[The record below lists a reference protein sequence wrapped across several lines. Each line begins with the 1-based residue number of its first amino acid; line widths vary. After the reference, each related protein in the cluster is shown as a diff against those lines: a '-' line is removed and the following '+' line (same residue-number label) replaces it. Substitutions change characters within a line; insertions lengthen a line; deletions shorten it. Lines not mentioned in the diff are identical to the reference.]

1 MNKICIYFESYLVG
15 GLDTFTYQLINNWD
29 NRDQLVLLCNKSHS
43 GAKFFKDKITNPN
56 CKVEL
61 YSMSMVSD
69 WEVNIANRHLARL
82 VHILSY
88 LLHVPYYV
96 LCGYRILKLSRFT
109 HLYVINGGYPAC
121 TSSRC
126 IAISW
131 WLYTGKKSLHNFH
144 NLAVKSHF
152 PNMIIDSVIDNLLI
166 KATSYFVSVSKVS
179 AESLRVRNA
188 FKFLENIT
196 YIYNG
201 TSDNIVKPSFSLK
214 TKLNLDEKSR
224 ILMMLATYEER
235 KGHKFIID
243 VLDKIV
249 AVMSDVHVVFVGYG
263 TEEDVQNVEAYAKNK
278 HLEQYVHCLGYTTN
292 AMEYL
297 AQTDL
302 VLIGSQGFESFGLTS
317 VEAMKYHKVV
327 LSTNVGGLKEVIK
340 DGFGGFLFAQNDA
353 AGMASKV
360 VELLGNETMMEEQ
373 ENLGFQRYKEYF
385 TAKRV
390 SDDYRKLLLS
400 SC

>member
-1 MNKICIYFESYLVG
+1 
-15 GLDTFTYQLINNWD
+15 
-29 NRDQLVLLCNKSHS
+29 
-43 GAKFFKDKITNPN
+43 
-56 CKVEL
+56 
-61 YSMSMVSD
+61 
-69 WEVNIANRHLARL
+69 
-82 VHILSY
+82 
-88 LLHVPYYV
+88 
-96 LCGYRILKLSRFT
+96 
-109 HLYVINGGYPAC
+109 
-121 TSSRC
+121 
-126 IAISW
+126 
-131 WLYTGKKSLHNFH
+131 
-144 NLAVKSHF
+144 
-152 PNMIIDSVIDNLLI
+152 
-166 KATSYFVSVSKVS
+166 
-179 AESLRVRNA
+179 
-188 FKFLENIT
+188 
-196 YIYNG
+196 
-201 TSDNIVKPSFSLK
+201 
-214 TKLNLDEKSR
+214 
-224 ILMMLATYEER
+224 MLATYEER

-278 HLEQYVHCLGYTTN
+278 HLKQYVHCLGYTTN

-340 DGFGGFLFAQNDA
+340 DGFGGFLFAQNDV
-353 AGMASKV
+353 AGMADKV
-360 VELLGNETMMEEQ
+360 VELLGNKTMMEEQ
-373 ENLGFQRYKEYF
+373 EKLGFQRYKDYF